1 MFTDQLAATDKSRKI
16 IIPAY
21 IKFAQHRLLRALLT
35 SRAIPTVST
44 TEVEKTIKRMKSGKA
59 IGLNVRYN
67 LALLLSV
74 GSAELESDNE
84 LFDRVIEEVRT
95 YLSGKFARKHDS
107 SNMEKRK
114 IQKNVQIIIRFGCYP
129 IP

>member
-1 MFTDQLAATDKSRKI
+1 
-16 IIPAY
+16 
-21 IKFAQHRLLRALLT
+21 
-35 SRAIPTVST
+35 
-44 TEVEKTIKRMKSGKA
+44 MKSGKA

-84 LFDRVIEEVRT
+84 LFDRVIEGVRT

-107 SNMEKRK
+107 SNMEKEKFKRMFK
-114 IQKNVQIIIRFGCYP
+114 LSSDSVVTPYHQHF
-129 IP
+129 